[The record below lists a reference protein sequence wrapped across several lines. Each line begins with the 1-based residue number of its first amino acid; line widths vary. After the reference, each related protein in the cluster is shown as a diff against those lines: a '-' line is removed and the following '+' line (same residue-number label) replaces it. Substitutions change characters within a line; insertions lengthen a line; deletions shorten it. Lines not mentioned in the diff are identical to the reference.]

1 MVSPGA
7 TMHALIVGELPKQWE
22 GDRAPGHPQTEV
34 EVFASP
40 ELFLPCPT
48 YAIMTGNIE
57 EMNS

>member
-1 MVSPGA
+1 
-7 TMHALIVGELPKQWE
+7 MHALIVGELPKQWE